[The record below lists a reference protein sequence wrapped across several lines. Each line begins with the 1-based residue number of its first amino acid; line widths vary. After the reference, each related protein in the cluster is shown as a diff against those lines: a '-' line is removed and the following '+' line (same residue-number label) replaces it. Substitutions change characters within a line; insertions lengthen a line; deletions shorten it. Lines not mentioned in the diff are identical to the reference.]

1 MTTPQRVSFLAA
13 LATLLISDL
22 ASANGVIVEMDV
34 QVTQVNDASFDLIES
49 DDYLSSVSLGG
60 GYMLSQIVPGLT
72 VLGLFQSSVRAVEQG
87 ERLGRSP
94 LLEWSQQRFMVAAE
108 YGPELFGFFRP
119 FARVGGG
126 YALQSMTL
134 NTSDG
139 ALFDY
144 AHDLAGFGALG
155 VEVFVPTAHLA
166 NSPDTAWLSK
176 LKVGL
181 HGQYGYTLQSTAQ
194 FDELRVDEDSLSES
208 DPWQRD
214 PVNVGTL
221 SADGMFWSFGALARW
236 SF

>member
-1 MTTPQRVSFLAA
+1 MMTPKRLSFMAA
-13 LATLLISDL
+13 LATLLL
-22 ASANGVIVEMDV
+22 SAPAWADGVIVELDV
-34 QVTQVNDASFDLIES
+34 QITQVNDASFDLVES
-49 DDYLSSVSLGG
+49 DDYLSSISVGG
-60 GYMLSQIVPGLT
+60 GYELSGILPGLS
-72 VLGLFQSSVRAVEQG
+72 VLGLFQSSVTAVEQG

-108 YGPELFGFFRP
+108 YGPELFGFLRP
-119 FARVGGG
+119 FARVGAG
-126 YALQSMTL
+126 YALQNLTL

-155 VEVFVPTAHLA
+155 AELFVPTTQLA

-194 FDELRVDEDSLSES
+194 FDELRASQDVPES

-214 PVNVGTL
+214 PVNVGSL